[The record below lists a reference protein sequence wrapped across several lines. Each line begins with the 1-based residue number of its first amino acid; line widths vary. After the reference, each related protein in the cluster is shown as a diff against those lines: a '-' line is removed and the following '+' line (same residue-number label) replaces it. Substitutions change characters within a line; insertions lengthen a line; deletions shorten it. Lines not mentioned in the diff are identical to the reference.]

1 MQFQLPILTTFISG
15 IAVILLFF
23 IPREPFLQI
32 EQLTVRW
39 YVIISGFALLLGI
52 DSLILYHWR
61 KVRRGDKDRLYSIVL
76 IFSFFIALF
85 WGFWAWYKYG
95 GPFASNSSYLWLFSN
110 VYLPLDATMFSLL
123 AFFIASAA
131 YRAFRVRNLESALL
145 LISASVVMMGRVPI
159 GGYIFIPFFFVF
171 MILTGSYLLYMGTKY
186 SGFNS
191 FIRYIFG
198 LFFLSLGIA
207 IFYPDYSIALANII
221 PNLSDWIMSY
231 PNTAGQRAI
240 GLGLT
245 IGSIAFSLRIIF
257 GIERGYIR

>member
-1 MQFQLPILTTFISG
+1 MQTQLPVIITFISG
-15 IAVILLFF
+15 IAMIVFFF
-23 IPREPFLQI
+23 IPRDPFSQMQ
-32 EQLTVRW
+32 ELTASW
-39 YVIISGFALLLGI
+39 YVIVFGFSLLLGI

-61 KVRRGDKDRLYSIVL
+61 KIRRGDKDSLFSIAL
-76 IFSFFIALF
+76 IISFFISLF

-95 GPFASNSSYLWLFSN
+95 GPFVSNSSYLWLFRN

-131 YRAFRVRNLESALL
+131 YRAFRVRNIESALL
-145 LISASVVMMGRVPI
+145 LISASIVMMGRVPI
-159 GGYIFIPFFFVF
+159 GGYVFIPFFFAF

-191 FIRYIFG
+191 IVRYVIG
-198 LFFLSLGIA
+198 LFFLFLGIA
-207 IFYPDYSIALANII
+207 VFYPNYSSALANLI
-221 PNLSDWIMSY
+221 PNLSDWIMNY

-240 GLGLT
+240 SLGLT